1 MPNMSLEAYSGG
13 VSWTVVLREE
23 VAAWLGELS
32 DGDYQQVLAALDAL
46 SVDGPALGRPFVDT
60 VKGSRYANLK
70 ELRPRGGNLRLLF
83 AFDTERQ
90 GIVLVAGDKTNN
102 WSRWYRVNIPIAD
115 DRLQEHLEGIASK
128 TRKGRAR

>member
-1 MPNMSLEAYSGG
+1 M
-13 VSWTVVLREE
+13 VLREE

-32 DGDYQQVLAALDAL
+32 EGDYQQVLAALDAL
-46 SVDGPALGRPFVDT
+46 AVDGPVLGRPFVDT
-60 VKGSRYANLK
+60 VKGSRHANMK

-102 WSRWYRVNIPIAD
+102 WTKWYRVNIPIAD
-115 DRLQEHLEGIASK
+115 DRLQQHLDHIAAK
-128 TRKGRAR
+128 RRKGRGR